1 MPSVQNW
8 FAKHRVE
15 VMEWPTQSS
24 DLNSHTTCIFGNRG
38 VDSAAGSDD
47 RRRPRVEMCIY
58 RNITIED
65 HRFLQFV
72 LNWLAVFE
80 IPLHTLGA
88 YIVMWKTPKV
98 MLPVK
103 PSMLLL
109 HFTCVWHDMCLC
121 VLVVPFIIFQAGA
134 GFSLGILLKIGVTM
148 PYIIYIGVTTTFL
161 LAPAVVFF
169 FEDRYNTLVR
179 RDSNT
184 RSRKIKRI
192 VYFTINYLLMLVAL
206 IPTLS
211 NVPDQK
217 EAKALTL
224 RQFPCLPPDILDT
237 PGQGMSVNF
246 FGFVQIAFFFGAT
259 ALKVF
264 NMKTAS
270 KRTSE
275 MQKHLFKCLCLQV
288 ATPILI
294 IVIPCSYVIV
304 LSAISYL
311 DQAVNNI
318 VCILLTVYGALST
331 ISMLT
336 VHKPYRLATLQLFR
350 FRSSTAPTSLF
361 VNSLS

>member
-1 MPSVQNW
+1 
-8 FAKHRVE
+8 
-15 VMEWPTQSS
+15 
-24 DLNSHTTCIFGNRG
+24 
-38 VDSAAGSDD
+38 
-47 RRRPRVEMCIY
+47 MCIY

-65 HRFLQFV
+65 HHFLQFI

-88 YIVMWKTPKV
+88 YIVIWKTPKT

-121 VLVVPFIIFQAGA
+121 VLVVPFIIFPAAA

-161 LAPAVVFF
+161 VAPAVVFF

-179 RDSNT
+179 RDSDT
-184 RSRKIKRI
+184 RSRKVKRI
-192 VYFTINYLLMLVAL
+192 IYFTVNYLFTLVAL
-206 IPTLS
+206 LPTLL
-211 NVPDQK
+211 NLPDQTD
-217 EAKALTL
+217 AKALTL
-224 RQFPCLPPDILDT
+224 RQFPCLPPDVLDT
-237 PGQGMSVNF
+237 PGFYRASDDINVLAISCMSVNF
-246 FGFVQIAFFFGAT
+246 FGFVQVAFFFGAT

-264 NMKTAS
+264 NMKSTS

-294 IVIPCSYVIV
+294 IFIPCSYVVV
-304 LSAISYL
+304 LSAMSYL
-311 DQAVNNI
+311 DQAANNI
-318 VCILLTVYGALST
+318 VCILLTVYGAFST
-331 ISMLT
+331 ISMLV

-350 FRSSTAPTSLF
+350 FRSTTASTSLF
-361 VNSLS
+361 VNSFS